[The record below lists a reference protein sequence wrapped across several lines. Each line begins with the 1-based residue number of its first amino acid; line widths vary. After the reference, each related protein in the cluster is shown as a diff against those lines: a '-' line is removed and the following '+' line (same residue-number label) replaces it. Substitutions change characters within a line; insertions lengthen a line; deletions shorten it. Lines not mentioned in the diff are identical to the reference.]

1 MPIGPGGS
9 YNMNPQQASAMG
21 GAPPVAA
28 PQASPEMTVTIT
40 GPSGGPYMV
49 DDGTGA
55 PPQNAPDFETAM
67 AQAGQALGESSAP
80 ADPTAAPTDG
90 GSGANDDT
98 GY

>member
-9 YNMNPQQASAMG
+9 YNMNPQQAAAQG
-21 GAPPVAA
+21 PPVAA